1 MNRWKTVVTRSSQ
14 ATNLIANQSSQKP
27 GSSRPL
33 SSSSS
38 SAGGQ
43 GRGRGQG
50 SDKWWRTA
58 GAVTAASAAALAISM
73 AEERKSIQLHAKE
86 ASTKVE
92 PISAEQISFDNRVR
106 QFGTPDQIF
115 NYFSSIQLVNK
126 FGQKTVMMSPMDFY
140 SSITP
145 DCSIHPGAG
154 SGIYEEITE
163 ERLVKTRLDKSPAK
177 NSVLNVIGENGLITY
192 NDYCFLLSL
201 LSTPVKFIDTA
212 FNVFDVTGDGKIEAK
227 EFAYVATKLAF
238 KAGGYGSY
246 TDVDQAAILGANSGL
261 LNYLFGKSRDGTCTK
276 EQFKK
281 LQTDILEEIVHIE
294 FDEYDKEKSG
304 RISEE
309 DFCKFLLKKSKVPP
323 AQKARM
329 LKRVKQIWPSKARGV
344 SFASFKNFF
353 LVLSSGAELERGL
366 FFLDVE
372 NIGVSLEEFRKVA
385 SWVSQQEL
393 SDHLAEVVFV
403 LLDDQGQGR
412 IFKESLGPL
421 LFDWR
426 QPRGYDKSALHIKLG
441 NVKI

>member
-1 MNRWKTVVTRSSQ
+1 MTMNRLKNVVTSQ
-14 ATNLIANQSSQKP
+14 TVNII
-27 GSSRPL
+27 
-33 SSSSS
+33 SSSSCQSQQAQRQLS
-38 SAGGQ
+38 SNFQGKGQNNGGN
-43 GRGRGQG
+43 
-50 SDKWWRTA
+50 SKWWLS
-58 GAVTAASAAALAISM
+58 AASATAATAAVLAYKLSQERENIS
-73 AEERKSIQLHAKE
+73 LYAKE
-86 ASTKVE
+86 ANTKIPE
-92 PISAEQISFDNRVR
+92 ITSEQVSFDNRVR

-140 SSITP
+140 SSVTP

-163 ERLVKTRLDKSPAK
+163 ERLPKTRLDKSPAK
-177 NSVLNVIGENGLITY
+177 NSILNVIGENGLISY

-201 LSTPVKFIDTA
+201 LATPSRFIDTA

-227 EFAYVATKLAF
+227 EFAYVSTKLAY

-246 TDVDQAAILGANSGL
+246 TDVDQAAILAGHSGL
-261 LNYLFGKSRDGTCTK
+261 LNYLFGKNRDK
-276 EQFKK
+276 PIDKAAFKK
-281 LQTDILEEIVHIE
+281 LQQDLLEEIVHVE
-294 FDEYDKEKSG
+294 FDEYDKEKTG

-353 LVLSSGAELERGL
+353 MVLTSGSELERGL

-372 NIGVSLEEFRKVA
+372 NIGVDLEEFRKVA
-385 SWVSQQEL
+385 SWVSGGEL
-393 SDHLAEVVFV
+393 SDHIAEVVFV

-412 IFKESLGPL
+412 IFKENLGPL

-426 QPRGYDKSALHIKLG
+426 QPRGFDKSSLHIQLG
-441 NVKI
+441 NLKI